1 MKAFSDN
8 MQDLVPNII
17 KIFVL
22 QAKKIKENDLAE
34 CIMYR
39 NTKGRNL
46 A

>member
-22 QAKKIKENDLAE
+22 QAKKLKKTTW
-34 CIMYR
+34 R
-39 NTKGRNL
+39 NV
-46 A
+46 